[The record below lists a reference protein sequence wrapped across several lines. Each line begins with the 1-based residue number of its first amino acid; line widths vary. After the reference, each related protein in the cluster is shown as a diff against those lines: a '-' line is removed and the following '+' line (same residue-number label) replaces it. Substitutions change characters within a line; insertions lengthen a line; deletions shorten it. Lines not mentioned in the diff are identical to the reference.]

1 MSARSQVDFAEVIS
15 EDLIRQVNLSR
26 LYPYE
31 ISSELHTSG
40 QFRFD
45 DSLGPQIVLDRYLRR
60 AEHARYVYLH
70 EVAHQIAMEYG
81 MHDAPHGV
89 AHNCYFG
96 VLLLTMLKRADSAH
110 YFQIYDIQ
118 DGAPSFDSP
127 GKSEVVRSEKE
138 LISRFK
144 FVCEVS
150 EEFARGPWMIE
161 EIAALLYRSYVIE
174 EWKAK
179 TRTFYDFCNV
189 KAPKIQRWGVIAFP
203 GLFLA
208 LLVMSIGIR
217 IFR

>member
-1 MSARSQVDFAEVIS
+1 MTGWLPSAGNGRWVKWRGS
-15 EDLIRQVNLSR
+15 NLR
-26 LYPYE
+26 ANQ
-31 ISSELHTSG
+31 H
-40 QFRFD
+40 
-45 DSLGPQIVLDRYLRR
+45 LRR
-60 AEHARYVYLH
+60 AQHARYVYLH

-118 DGAPSFDSP
+118 DGVPSFDSP
-127 GKSEVVRSEKE
+127 GKIEVVRSDKE

-150 EEFARGPWMIE
+150 EEFARGPLMIE
-161 EIAALLYRSYVIE
+161 EIAALLYRRHVIE

-179 TRTFYDFCNV
+179 TRTFYDFCNL
-189 KAPKIQRWGVIAFP
+189 KAPRIQRWGAIAFP
-203 GLFLA
+203 GLILA
-208 LLVMSIGIR
+208 LLVVSFGIR